1 MSTISLLNQLPTNNL
16 LFPVLNSF
24 ILYNPANACLSRF
37 LRLCC
42 SSLASWK
49 RSCVT
54 TVILVFGNKIPE
66 VLMHQCWQS
75 ATKLLHITSLCAI
88 LVRPWYAQFI
98 RPKQTGFCFGLSS
111 LLSSTFFF
119 LVAHTQTAVTKLSA
133 VHKGAKPFQMLH
145 TSFWAVFSFTSFLVS
160 FQISLWCHWVD
171 LDIRYTVSMWDNFPT
186 NWPQSQSWLVC
197 WISRDQNE
205 MHSKSVLFFYTLDC
219 NSKVLLEPNFL
230 KVDRTP
236 DLAVIWA
243 PDWIQLQ

>member
-119 LVAHTQTAVTKLSA
+119 WWLTHRQQWQNCQQFIRGPNPFRCCIQVSELFSA
-133 VHKGAKPFQMLH
+133 LLP
-145 TSFWAVFSFTSFLVS
+145 FSFPFRYPFDATELIWTSDIQS
-160 FQISLWCHWVD
+160 ACGTISLQ
-171 LDIRYTVSMWDNFPT
+171 TG
-186 NWPQSQSWLVC
+186 
-197 WISRDQNE
+197 
-205 MHSKSVLFFYTLDC
+205 HSHSHD
-219 NSKVLLEPNFL
+219 
-230 KVDRTP
+230 
-236 DLAVIWA
+236 
-243 PDWIQLQ
+243 